1 MCGRYYLPEED
12 LPEEWLSLLDTL
24 GEPPEGVNAKTA
36 GEIFPGDT
44 VPVLAN
50 SRALRERPF
59 YMQWGYHLDDRL
71 IFNARSETADE
82 KPLFRDGALERRC
95 LLPFAHYCEWEKRGD
110 SLPDETAAG
119 RQTGKLRYQLRPE
132 GEAMAYLA
140 GIYRFERRGPVFC
153 VLTRPAEADIAFIH
167 PRMPVMFTK
176 DRAKEWLSRSGD
188 YRELLASA
196 CRRTEY
202 RPG

>member
-12 LPEEWLSLLDTL
+12 LPEEWLRLLDTL
-24 GEPPEGVNAKTA
+24 GEAPEGVNAKTA

-50 SRALRERPF
+50 SRALKTRPF
-59 YMQWGYHLDDRL
+59 YMQWGYHMNDRL

-95 LLPFAHYCEWEKRGD
+95 LLPFAHYFEWEKRGEA
-110 SLPDETAAG
+110 LPDVNAG
-119 RQTGKLRYQLRPE
+119 KGPSKKIRYQLHPR
-132 GEAMAYLA
+132 GENMAYLA
-140 GIYRFERRGPVFC
+140 GIYRLEKSGPVFC
-153 VLTRPAEADIAFIH
+153 VLTRPAEEEIAFIH
-167 PRMPVMFTK
+167 PRMPVMFSQNT
-176 DRAKEWLSRSGD
+176 AEEWIRRNGD
-188 YRELLASA
+188 YRELLLTA
-196 CRRTEY
+196 CLDTEY